1 MQNVIDKLIFL
12 DMDHVL
18 TNTDVDSTS
27 FLSYDP
33 SKYMLSDFNL
43 KNLDMILDAV
53 DARIVIASNWRKFK
67 MPNVYWQFNGKS
79 YRSVLKPFK
88 KMYAGKIID
97 SLPYEHGL
105 TKCECLELWFEDNSW
120 FNKHGHY
127 VILEDDPYEK
137 YQEHLIYSKHLVMT
151 DQRFGLTE
159 DDARKAISILN
170 R

>member
-1 MQNVIDKLIFL
+1 
-12 DMDHVL
+12 MDHVL
-18 TNTDVDSTS
+18 TNTDVDNTS

-43 KNLDMILDAV
+43 KNLDAIFNAV

-67 MPNVYWQFNGKS
+67 MPGAYWQFCGKR
-79 YRSVLKPFK
+79 YRSVLEPFK
-88 KMYAGKIID
+88 KMYASKIID

-105 TKCECLELWFEDNSW
+105 TKCECLELWFEDNPW
-120 FNKHGHY
+120 FSKRGHY

-151 DQRFGLTE
+151 DQRYGLTE